1 MLGKEE
7 FSELAKASF
16 NNSISIYIPTHPAGV
31 EVNEKHDLILF
42 KNALQQSEQ
51 QLKGKG
57 LNAEQIKTLL
67 EPAYTLLKDDTFWH
81 ELTPGLAV
89 FIADNFFKTIKLPFK
104 VEEELHV
111 NKSFYLRPMVP
122 MVTSTGHF
130 HLLAFSKNWSCF
142 FRGDEFGMQRMEI
155 EGLPQGMEDVIHFE
169 EKSATQTFRGES
181 GQPGHGTVATPH
193 GHGSGLA
200 DEKEYIAQYL
210 TEVDQTLMTEVL
222 ANERVPLVLAAVDY
236 MVGIYRQVSHY
247 KCIADTA
254 ITGNYE
260 HSNLQ
265 ELYPRA
271 LEIAAPV
278 FKERTKKALQSY
290 GNSLATPLTSSM
302 PEKVI
307 PASYFSQISD
317 LFVEKGLHIWG
328 TFNQEQN
335 QLVVHEKKQQGDEC
349 LVDRAIVNT
358 LLHGG
363 DVHILEKSEMPNRAE
378 IAAFMRF

>member
-7 FSELAKASF
+7 FSELAKTSF
-16 NNSISIYIPTHPAGV
+16 NNSISIYIPTHAAGV
-31 EVNEKHDLILF
+31 EVKEKHDTISF
-42 KNALQQSEQ
+42 KNALQQIEK
-51 QLKGKG
+51 QLKNGS
-57 LNAEQIKTLL
+57 LNAEQIKALL
-67 EPAYTLLKDDTFWH
+67 EPAYLLLKHETFWY
-81 ELTPGLAV
+81 ELTRGLAV
-89 FIADNFFKTIKLPFK
+89 FIADNFFKTVKLPFA

-111 NKSFYLRPMVP
+111 NKSFYLRPLVP
-122 MVTSTGHF
+122 LITSNGHF
-130 HLLAFSKNWSCF
+130 HLLAFSKNWTCF
-142 FRGDEFGMQRMEI
+142 FRGDAYGMQRMEI

-169 EKSATQTFRGES
+169 EKSANQTFRGET
-181 GQPGHGTVATPH
+181 GGPGNGSVATPH

-200 DEKEYIAQYL
+200 DDKEYISQYL
-210 TEVDQTLMTEVL
+210 KEVDQTLMTEVL

-265 ELYPRA
+265 ELYPKA

-307 PASYFSQISD
+307 PASYFSQVSD

-328 TFNQEQN
+328 TFDQDQN
-335 QLVVHEKKQQGDEC
+335 QLVIHEKKEQGDEC

-358 LLHGG
+358 LLNGG
-363 DVHILEKSEMPNRAE
+363 DVHILEKAEMPNGAE